1 MADRRC
7 LTKLLD
13 RLLKEPGIAGYSVSG
28 NTITIYVE
36 TEEAKSL
43 AMSARIEGYEVE
55 VKNIGR
61 LEML

>member
-1 MADRRC
+1 MTCPR
-7 LTKLLD
+7 LKKMLD

-36 TEEAKSL
+36 TEEAKTL
-43 AMSARIEGYEVE
+43 AMAAKIEGYEVE

-61 LEML
+61 LELL